1 MRFKTRLDAAAR
13 LADALGVYAADRPLV
28 LGIPRG
34 GVPMARLVAER
45 LRGDLDVALVHK
57 LRAPF
62 QPELAVGSIDDAGHV
77 YLAPFATSLGIS
89 DDQLRAEQQAQL
101 DLLRARRQRYSAAQP
116 RLSRTGRVVIIVDDG
131 IATGATAIA
140 AARAAR
146 LEGARTVVV
155 AAAVAPPSTVSQL
168 QREADAVVC
177 LETPEDFGAVGEFFE
192 DFGEVTDEQVVRD
205 LAEHHATPAKPS

>member
-13 LADALGVYAADRPLV
+13 LADALGAYAADRPLV